1 LIIYQS
7 QMFFIVIMLK
17 NRQVFS
23 IIIFKGDE
31 IMDMNLVMNSM
42 WVLIASILVFLMHA
56 GFAMV
61 EVGFTQ
67 SKNAVNIIMKNFV
80 TVSIGV
86 LGFFIVGYGIMYGES
101 FLNIFGT
108 SGFMLLN
115 TPDTVSGISFEVFF
129 FFQAIFAATCAT
141 IVSGAMAERT
151 KFLAYIIFCVIATT
165 LIYPLVGHWIW
176 GGGFLSQMGFRD
188 FAGGTAVHAVGGFAA
203 LMGAKLVGAR
213 DGKYKNGKIKAIPGH
228 NIPLGALGV
237 LILWFGWFGFNP
249 GSTLDITSP
258 LTAHAAI
265 TTLLGGS
272 AATLSSMIFS
282 TIRYK
287 KPDAG
292 LTLNG
297 ALAGLVGVTA
307 GASMISYFG
316 AIFIG
321 IVAGIVMIFAVEYI
335 DTKLKIDD
343 PVGAI
348 SVHGVCGT
356 LGTICIGLFA
366 TDGGLFYGGG
376 FSLLGIQ
383 ILGVCIVALTV
394 LTLSYIT
401 FKLIDKFYGLRVESH
416 EEARG
421 LDAMEHGISAYID
434 L

>member
-1 LIIYQS
+1 
-7 QMFFIVIMLK
+7 MLK
-17 NRQVFS
+17 NRQVFN
-23 IIIFKGDE
+23 IIILKGDE
-31 IMDMNLVMNSM
+31 RMDMNLVMNSM

-80 TVSIGV
+80 TVAIGV
-86 LGFFIVGYGIMYGES
+86 IGFFIIGYGIMYGES
-101 FLNIFGT
+101 FFNIFGT

-115 TPDTVSGISFEVFF
+115 TPDTVSGVSFEVFF

-151 KFLAYIIFCVIATT
+151 KFLAYIIFCIIATT

-203 LMGAKLVGAR
+203 LIGAKLVGAR

-272 AATLSSMIFS
+272 AATLSSMFFS

-316 AIFIG
+316 ALIIG
-321 IVAGIVMIFAVEYI
+321 VIAGIVMIFAVEYI

-356 LGTICIGLFA
+356 LGTLFIGLFA

-376 FSLLGIQ
+376 FSLLGTQ
-383 ILGVCIVALTV
+383 ILGVCIVAVTV